1 MMRAI
6 TGIALTTMLFTP
18 FVQAADV
25 QIEGTVTKT
34 VQLSNHV
41 MPMASVGEQPNQLKT
56 AKPTKQIALLRLN
69 LSNQAKSSMK
79 DRLQATLVE
88 ENSTGELSVSQ
99 SKQFQIDLGM
109 NDVPVLDQGMHGT
122 CATFA
127 NTAAVDAAMGRGKYI
142 SQVCQ
147 LQLGTYLEQQ
157 SYMPSG
163 WDGSL
168 GPVVLNQMTTFG
180 IVSQQTEKQIGCNGA
195 FTYPT
200 VEPSPK
206 TGISISA
213 YHRISEELD
222 DEQISWSSLLDV
234 HEFSS
239 QEHDPN
245 TVLSKV
251 KTSLEH
257 GHRVTFGVLL
267 INTSN
272 GVAGATG
279 RSKTFNDTWLLSEKD
294 KQDLISGEAFD
305 DAGGHEMIIIGFDDA
320 ATALD
325 QDGKPHHGLL
335 KLRNSWGEDVG
346 NLGDFY
352 MTYDYFK
359 VLAIEAQKIRS
370 SS

>member
-1 MMRAI
+1 M
-6 TGIALTTMLFTP
+6 GDGFTND
-18 FVQAADV
+18 Q
-25 QIEGTVTKT
+25 
-34 VQLSNHV
+34 
-41 MPMASVGEQPNQLKT
+41 
-56 AKPTKQIALLRLN
+56 
-69 LSNQAKSSMK
+69 
-79 DRLQATLVE
+79 TL
-88 ENSTGELSVSQ
+88 SQ
-99 SKQFQIDLGM
+99 SSQSQVDLGM
-109 NDVPVLDQGMHGT
+109 NNVPVLDQGMHGT

-127 NTAAVDAAMGRGKYI
+127 NTAAIDAAMGRGKYI

-147 LQLGTYLEQQ
+147 LQLGTYLERM

-168 GPVVLNQMTTFG
+168 GPIVLNQMTTFG
-180 IVSQQTEKQIGCNGA
+180 IVSEQTEKQVGCNGA

-200 VEPSPK
+200 IEPSPK
-206 TGISISA
+206 TGITVDA

-222 DEQISWSSLLDV
+222 EEQISWSSLLDI

-239 QEHDPN
+239 QEHNPDA
-245 TVLSKV
+245 VLSNV
-251 KTSLEH
+251 KLALEN

-267 INTSN
+267 IHTSK

-279 RSKTFNDTWLLSEKD
+279 RAKSFNDTWLLSVSD
-294 KQDLISGEAFD
+294 KQDIVSGEAFD
-305 DAGGHEMIIIGFDDA
+305 DAGGHEMIIIGFDDT

-325 QDGKPHHGLL
+325 QDGQQHQGLL

-346 NLGDFY
+346 DLGDFY

-370 SS
+370 AS